1 MQQSN
6 DGDRIEGKDYFKE
19 DVLYYNGV
27 VQVRISAAERL
38 RATVQARLVQALQND
53 CLTPEVIEGAAEG
66 AVTAAITTEAAEYSQ
81 PTIYTPPGN
90 CTWAREAMAAAAA
103 ARAATD
109 TATATPPPTAEGATP
124 SQASAYT
131 PY

>member
-1 MQQSN
+1 M
-6 DGDRIEGKDYFKE
+6 
-19 DVLYYNGV
+19 LYYNGV

-66 AVTAAITTEAAEYSQ
+66 AVTAAAITAEAAEYSQ
-81 PTIYTPPGN
+81 PTIYTPPGQ
-90 CTWAREAMAAAAA
+90 CTWTREARAAAAA

-124 SQASAYT
+124 SQASGYS